1 MSPAGSGAGTGKG
14 AQRRAALLD
23 TAEELLVTAGS
34 AELSMRAV
42 AAAAGVRLGH
52 LQYYFPSRADLVA
65 AVLERVLTRTEQR
78 LAPLLAPAP
87 DGGGGDDGPGGGS
100 GGGGDGGPGGGSGRG
115 PGGEEAGPDP
125 AVADARLVRALL
137 ADQDDPRLVRL
148 FAEVWALAAG
158 EESVAAVVRAFYRD
172 YRDRVAAFVA
182 ARSPGLTPEECRA
195 RAQVF
200 LMLVEGASLFRSGL
214 AGERDPAADEELVRT
229 ARALLAG

>member
-100 GGGGDGGPGGGSGRG
+100 GGEG
-115 PGGEEAGPDP
+115 AGPDP

-158 EESVAAVVRAFYRD
+158 EESVAAAVRAFYRD